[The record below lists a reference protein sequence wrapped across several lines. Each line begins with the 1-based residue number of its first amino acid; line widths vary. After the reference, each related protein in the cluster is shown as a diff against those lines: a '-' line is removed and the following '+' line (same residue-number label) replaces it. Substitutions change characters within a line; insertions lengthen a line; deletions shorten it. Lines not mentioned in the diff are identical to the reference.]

1 MVDVAA
7 RRAEYEGRG
16 LDVGDLDPDPI
27 VQFRRWMADAEE
39 AKLVEPTA
47 MALSTAGANA
57 MPTNR
62 FVLLRGLDERGFAF
76 YTNHLSEKGTEL
88 AANPR
93 AALLFGWLALHRQVR
108 VSGDVEQFDDAE
120 ADAYFAGR
128 PRGSQL
134 GAWASPQSVVVVDRA
149 EIDRLVADAE
159 KRFGDATRAAA
170 GVLGRLSRASRRGRV
185 LAGPAEPAAR
195 SPALPARRRCL
206 GHRAPRAL
214 AALGAAQQ
222 TDVEGRVRRLV
233 AELLAGSE
241 RLGGSLEI
249 VLARRCDDIA
259 QRLVPGSQR
268 GDESRLTGLVVLR
281 DVQRGELARLGVA
294 DVRKLLPDARDVGER
309 AGIAELVDL
318 TRRRDADRVALRH
331 QLRMGEAL
339 RATAPPATGGEDGE
353 QAGEQDEGQAHSTTL
368 ADAAAA
374 TRQAGTV
381 WGNGAIAQL
390 GERRA
395 GSAEV
400 SGSSP
405 LSSIA
410 LWS

>member
-47 MALSTAGANA
+47 MALATAGANA

-159 KRFGDATRAAA
+159 KRFGD
-170 GVLGRLSRASRRGRV
+170 
-185 LAGPAEPAAR
+185 GPV
-195 SPALPARRRCL
+195 
-206 GHRAPRAL
+206 PRPEFW
-214 AALGAAQQ
+214 G
-222 TDVEGRVRRLV
+222 GYRVRPEAVEFWQGRPNRLHDRLRYRRDGDAWV
-233 AELLAGSE
+233 IE
-241 RLGGSLEI
+241 RL
-249 VLARRCDDIA
+249 
-259 QRLVPGSQR
+259 
-268 GDESRLTGLVVLR
+268 
-281 DVQRGELARLGVA
+281 
-294 DVRKLLPDARDVGER
+294 
-309 AGIAELVDL
+309 
-318 TRRRDADRVALRH
+318 
-331 QLRMGEAL
+331 
-339 RATAPPATGGEDGE
+339 AP
-353 QAGEQDEGQAHSTTL
+353 
-368 ADAAAA
+368 
-374 TRQAGTV
+374 
-381 WGNGAIAQL
+381 
-390 GERRA
+390 
-395 GSAEV
+395 
-400 SGSSP
+400 
-405 LSSIA
+405 
-410 LWS
+410 

>member
-7 RRAEYEGRG
+7 RRAEYESRG
-16 LDVGDLDPDPI
+16 LDVDDLDPDPI

-159 KRFGDATRAAA
+159 KRFGD
-170 GVLGRLSRASRRGRV
+170 
-185 LAGPAEPAAR
+185 GPV
-195 SPALPARRRCL
+195 
-206 GHRAPRAL
+206 PRPEFW
-214 AALGAAQQ
+214 G
-222 TDVEGRVRRLV
+222 GYRVRPESIEFWQGRPNRLHDRLRYRREGDAWV
-233 AELLAGSE
+233 IE
-241 RLGGSLEI
+241 RL
-249 VLARRCDDIA
+249 
-259 QRLVPGSQR
+259 
-268 GDESRLTGLVVLR
+268 
-281 DVQRGELARLGVA
+281 
-294 DVRKLLPDARDVGER
+294 
-309 AGIAELVDL
+309 
-318 TRRRDADRVALRH
+318 
-331 QLRMGEAL
+331 
-339 RATAPPATGGEDGE
+339 AP
-353 QAGEQDEGQAHSTTL
+353 
-368 ADAAAA
+368 
-374 TRQAGTV
+374 
-381 WGNGAIAQL
+381 
-390 GERRA
+390 
-395 GSAEV
+395 
-400 SGSSP
+400 
-405 LSSIA
+405 
-410 LWS
+410 

>member
-47 MALSTAGANA
+47 MALATAGADA

-159 KRFGDATRAAA
+159 KRFGD
-170 GVLGRLSRASRRGRV
+170 
-185 LAGPAEPAAR
+185 GPV
-195 SPALPARRRCL
+195 
-206 GHRAPRAL
+206 PRPEFW
-214 AALGAAQQ
+214 G
-222 TDVEGRVRRLV
+222 GYRVRPDAVEFWQGRPNRLHDRLRYRREGDAWV
-233 AELLAGSE
+233 IE
-241 RLGGSLEI
+241 RL
-249 VLARRCDDIA
+249 
-259 QRLVPGSQR
+259 
-268 GDESRLTGLVVLR
+268 
-281 DVQRGELARLGVA
+281 
-294 DVRKLLPDARDVGER
+294 
-309 AGIAELVDL
+309 
-318 TRRRDADRVALRH
+318 
-331 QLRMGEAL
+331 
-339 RATAPPATGGEDGE
+339 AP
-353 QAGEQDEGQAHSTTL
+353 
-368 ADAAAA
+368 
-374 TRQAGTV
+374 
-381 WGNGAIAQL
+381 
-390 GERRA
+390 
-395 GSAEV
+395 
-400 SGSSP
+400 
-405 LSSIA
+405 
-410 LWS
+410 

>member
-47 MALSTAGANA
+47 MALATAGADA

-76 YTNHLSEKGTEL
+76 YTNHLSEKATEL

-159 KRFGDATRAAA
+159 KRFGD
-170 GVLGRLSRASRRGRV
+170 
-185 LAGPAEPAAR
+185 GPV
-195 SPALPARRRCL
+195 
-206 GHRAPRAL
+206 PRPEFW
-214 AALGAAQQ
+214 G
-222 TDVEGRVRRLV
+222 GYRVRPDAVEFWQGRPNRLHDRLRYRREDDAWV
-233 AELLAGSE
+233 IE
-241 RLGGSLEI
+241 RL
-249 VLARRCDDIA
+249 
-259 QRLVPGSQR
+259 
-268 GDESRLTGLVVLR
+268 
-281 DVQRGELARLGVA
+281 
-294 DVRKLLPDARDVGER
+294 
-309 AGIAELVDL
+309 
-318 TRRRDADRVALRH
+318 
-331 QLRMGEAL
+331 
-339 RATAPPATGGEDGE
+339 AP
-353 QAGEQDEGQAHSTTL
+353 
-368 ADAAAA
+368 
-374 TRQAGTV
+374 
-381 WGNGAIAQL
+381 
-390 GERRA
+390 
-395 GSAEV
+395 
-400 SGSSP
+400 
-405 LSSIA
+405 
-410 LWS
+410 

>member
-1 MVDVAA
+1 VVDVAA

-47 MALSTAGANA
+47 MALATAGADA

-76 YTNHLSEKGTEL
+76 YTNHLSEKATEL

-159 KRFGDATRAAA
+159 KRFGD
-170 GVLGRLSRASRRGRV
+170 
-185 LAGPAEPAAR
+185 GPV
-195 SPALPARRRCL
+195 
-206 GHRAPRAL
+206 PRPEFW
-214 AALGAAQQ
+214 G
-222 TDVEGRVRRLV
+222 GYRVRPESVEFWQGRPNRLHDRLRYRREGDSWV
-233 AELLAGSE
+233 IE
-241 RLGGSLEI
+241 RL
-249 VLARRCDDIA
+249 
-259 QRLVPGSQR
+259 
-268 GDESRLTGLVVLR
+268 
-281 DVQRGELARLGVA
+281 
-294 DVRKLLPDARDVGER
+294 
-309 AGIAELVDL
+309 
-318 TRRRDADRVALRH
+318 
-331 QLRMGEAL
+331 
-339 RATAPPATGGEDGE
+339 AP
-353 QAGEQDEGQAHSTTL
+353 
-368 ADAAAA
+368 
-374 TRQAGTV
+374 
-381 WGNGAIAQL
+381 
-390 GERRA
+390 
-395 GSAEV
+395 
-400 SGSSP
+400 
-405 LSSIA
+405 
-410 LWS
+410 